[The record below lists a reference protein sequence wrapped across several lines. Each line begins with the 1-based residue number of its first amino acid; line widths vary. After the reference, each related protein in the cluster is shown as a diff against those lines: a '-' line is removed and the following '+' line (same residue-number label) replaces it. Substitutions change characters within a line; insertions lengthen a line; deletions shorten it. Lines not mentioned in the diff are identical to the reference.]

1 MTINSGLAT
10 VALAGVLVAA
20 TPLTVVSN
28 LDPSKYAGR
37 WFEIA
42 RFPNRFQAKC
52 ASDVTAEYQVRPEGG
67 FIVVNRCR
75 NTAGDI
81 TDASGVARAVD
92 GAPTSVLK
100 VRFAPAILSVLP
112 FVWGDY
118 QVIAL
123 DDDHTYSVVGTP
135 DRKYLWILARQPN
148 IAADQYNQLIE
159 AARKQGFDVAR
170 LEKTR
175 HTVQ

>member
-1 MTINSGLAT
+1 MTAPIFA
-10 VALAGVLVAA
+10 ALAIVLAVSDAR
-20 TPLTVVSN
+20 PLTVVNN

-42 RFPNRFQAKC
+42 RLPNRFQNKC

-75 NTAGDI
+75 NAAGEV
-81 TDASGVARAVD
+81 TDASGVARS
-92 GAPTSVLK
+92 TSDATSILE
-100 VRFAPAILSVLP
+100 VRFAPAFLSVLP

-123 DDDHTYSVVGTP
+123 DDGHTYSVVGTP
-135 DRKYLWILARQPN
+135 DRKYLWILARQPT
-148 IAADQYNQLIE
+148 IAADQYNGLVE
-159 AARKQGFDVAR
+159 LAKKQGFDVER

-175 HTVQ
+175 HTG